1 MCENVPNMTSPWAR
15 VGASL
20 PDVEPYVPF
29 NINPTGMQP
38 VLTTTYLM
46 ALPSLVANFTVNG
59 GFWHQLRDMLNPSAS
74 GAQPWHYYTI
84 NAMLI
89 FIFNILD
96 IVGLH
101 SFPCRHTEG
110 GH

>member
-1 MCENVPNMTSPWAR
+1 MVSDFSLGTASWGPVMVFLGVFLLITMWAVLVTEGHRKVKMLYYNFELAPSTR

-46 ALPSLVANFTVNG
+46 ALTSLVAKYGFSVSLPFTW
-59 GFWHQLRDMLNPSAS
+59 FM
-74 GAQPWHYYTI
+74 I
-84 NAMLI
+84 
-89 FIFNILD
+89 
-96 IVGLH
+96 
-101 SFPCRHTEG
+101 
-110 GH
+110 

>member
-1 MCENVPNMTSPWAR
+1 MCEKLPNMTSPWAR

-46 ALPSLVANFTVNG
+46 ALPSLVAKYGFSVSLPFT
-59 GFWHQLRDMLNPSAS
+59 W
-74 GAQPWHYYTI
+74 
-84 NAMLI
+84 
-89 FIFNILD
+89 FII
-96 IVGLH
+96 
-101 SFPCRHTEG
+101 
-110 GH
+110 